1 MVNEA
6 KYRLRVAMIT
16 AGADNLATPG
26 NDLMAK
32 AVLSQLVEADQRL
45 HLPSTKSR
53 K

>member
-1 MVNEA
+1 MNEA

-16 AGADNLATPG
+16 AGADNRATPG

-32 AVLSQLVEADQRL
+32 TVLRRLVEADQRL
-45 HLPSTKSR
+45 HLPSTKSP